1 MKVGH
6 GIFLHTEIQR
16 SITIA
21 AAPDRVWHAFRQI
34 EAWPRWYPGVL
45 AAAWQ
50 EGEPWTPQA
59 VMHLQVQNSLRQ
71 TVTSRADVYEVT
83 HDSLL
88 WENQSPGLRTLCRAQ
103 FKASPAGG
111 ARLTLQKRYR
121 GAAVVLLR
129 LLKAR
134 QEAMLGRGLGNL
146 KQIIERTADGNPFN
160 NA

>member
-1 MKVGH
+1 M
-6 GIFLHTEIQR
+6 R
-16 SITIA
+16 
-21 AAPDRVWHAFRQI
+21 
-34 EAWPRWYPGVL
+34 
-45 AAAWQ
+45 
-50 EGEPWTPQA
+50 
-59 VMHLQVQNSLRQ
+59 LQVQNALRQ

-103 FKASPAGG
+103 IKGEAAGG
-111 ARLTLQKRYR
+111 AMLTLQKRYR

-134 QEAMLGRGLGNL
+134 QAAMLGRGLGNL
-146 KQIIERTADGNPFN
+146 KQMIEQTADGNHFN